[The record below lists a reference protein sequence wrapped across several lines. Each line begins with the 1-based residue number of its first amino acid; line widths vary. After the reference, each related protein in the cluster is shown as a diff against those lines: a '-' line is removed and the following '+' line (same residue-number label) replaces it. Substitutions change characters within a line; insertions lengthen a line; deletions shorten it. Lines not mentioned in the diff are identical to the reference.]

1 MGQTGQKFPLSCSC
15 RGIQTFYWRTA
26 ETSWTFTYP
35 GLDQTLGIS
44 KLGIAEATR
53 DQERR
58 QIKVWSLI
66 SINTERL
73 KVQGHGVNPLERGL
87 KQLSKS

>member
-1 MGQTGQKFPLSCSC
+1 MGQTGQKFPLSCSG

-44 KLGIAEATR
+44 KLGTAEGMR
-53 DQERR
+53 DQEQR

-66 SINTERL
+66 SINTQCL
-73 KVQGHGVNPLERGL
+73 KVQGHGVNPLKRGL
-87 KQLSKS
+87 K